1 MQSSEKYFAPVNVLS
16 CLEKFKAES
25 GDGKGYTGL
34 NPSCEDIQIQQFLK
48 VGDTIVG
55 STGEDKV
62 DFIATKTVLEF
73 DKEKA
78 IADMVSQEI
87 KVPSLDNASGD
98 AAYLSSV
105 TSLVARLP
113 AFDFVE
119 HNKLAYLRIKSD
131 QIVYAQHIGSESGSQ
146 NGTQS
151 ERIIILPTDD
161 SRINLMIIP
170 VSEISKTSNSSNLLQ
185 SVQSIMAN
193 L

>member
-1 MQSSEKYFAPVNVLS
+1 
-16 CLEKFKAES
+16 
-25 GDGKGYTGL
+25 
-34 NPSCEDIQIQQFLK
+34 
-48 VGDTIVG
+48 
-55 STGEDKV
+55 
-62 DFIATKTVLEF
+62 
-73 DKEKA
+73 
-78 IADMVSQEI
+78 MVSQEI

-146 NGTQS
+146 NGRQS

-193 L
+193 LQVIDNKTDGENQ